1 MVEAATEFKKSGYS
15 EEDAAT
21 LAQISSMFQNVADEQ
36 ISAGES
42 ANFLI
47 SQMIAFG
54 VEAKDAIDIVDKI
67 NEVSNQYAVSSSDLA
82 TGLSVVASSS
92 SAMGNSLDET
102 MALMTAITEQTRNAS
117 KSSRGLNTIMANL
130 AQVLDDTSSN
140 GKKITEIF
148 DQLGVAM
155 YKNGQLKSGYD
166 LLEGLSK
173 KWGRLDSNTQKYI
186 ATTLAGTTQLN
197 NFLALMNNFQHAQDA
212 LKTSLN
218 SSGSAIEENA
228 AYVQSLEAKTHDLKK
243 AFQDLANNVIDKELI
258 GSLLDMGKKLL
269 ELANTDFGQVIS
281 KILLLTG
288 ASWGAKSLL
297 DATKIFTVAI
307 SQFKEMGA
315 AISLLG
321 DAKSIGDI
329 FAVIGMSGGAALPI
343 LLGISAAIVGIV
355 AAVEAWKK
363 ENPTIE
369 EANNQL
375 KTNEERLEAIN
386 NLPWNEKTEEI
397 LKEKDALEK
406 ENEELERYLSNLA
419 KTKAEGKG
427 TEKGYTL
434 STSKTGWVRKDTRG
448 VGADKYY
455 GLDEITDE
463 DIKRFQQ
470 LGYAFEKVAGKATYT
485 GNELKTKLTENVK
498 LLTSAMEDGSI
509 ESMKYAGVINEETV
523 SALTELSKEYGWA
536 KDLLNELTTATENY
550 SNKSEVL
557 SNSLKIEESQYQK
570 LLKLHPQIANSIK
583 KIDDAYYLEETQI
596 SFLIETSDQYIN
608 GRISN
613 EYNLTKEIIEQSK
626 QRIKALESELTALE
640 AVINSSDVIEFAYGE
655 KQYYRKANELY
666 GVKKTLEEVQG
677 TLTGFLSGL
686 TWSGIGISTGSTK
699 TKSSKDTANTT
710 DKKLEGLK
718 NEVSLRESELDLLEA
733 SGASE
738 EKRIQKML
746 EIQKALHNQAQYMR
760 SIGASQEEI
769 NGLSVKWWQYQKKI
783 TDQSEKQIKI
793 LEEYI
798 SLLSDRKDALSKE
811 ADIYDTVVNDYI
823 DGQIAALEKQKDT
836 INEQNDALEEQIKKE
851 QALNDLAKAKSKK
864 LLVYRDGQFRYEED
878 ADAISSAQLTLDEIR
893 RQENIDKEIKALDNQ
908 ISKWED
914 YRTEWNNAVENI
926 NKSQQEILKEQEL
939 LARLDSGRLT
949 TLRTFI
955 TEYRQLITEIKSTD
969 LEIKSAEK
977 KKESLSSQNPVKDID
992 AQIQAN
998 SKAWH
1003 SASESERRRLEQA
1016 NKDLYAQRDYITGDK
1031 HTYNPASGKWSYA
1044 TGTMSASGG
1053 LSLVGERGPELRVL
1067 NQGDGIIPTDIT
1079 RNLWDW
1085 GKVNPK
1091 SMMSTMSQVFN
1102 IDNLSLPN
1110 ATDANGLITGLKQMA
1125 YQRAYKRA

>member
-1 MVEAATEFKKSGYS
+1 
-15 EEDAAT
+15 
-21 LAQISSMFQNVADEQ
+21 
-36 ISAGES
+36 
-42 ANFLI
+42 
-47 SQMIAFG
+47 
-54 VEAKDAIDIVDKI
+54 
-67 NEVSNQYAVSSSDLA
+67 
-82 TGLSVVASSS
+82 
-92 SAMGNSLDET
+92 
-102 MALMTAITEQTRNAS
+102 
-117 KSSRGLNTIMANL
+117 MANL

-155 YKNGQLKSGYD
+155 YENGQLKSGYD

-173 KWGRLDSNTQKYI
+173 KWDGLDSNTQKYI

-212 LKTSLN
+212 LETSLDA
-218 SSGSAIEENA
+218 SGSAAEENA
-228 AYVQSLEAKTHDLKK
+228 AYMESLEAKTQALKE
-243 AFQDLANNVIDKELI
+243 AFQDLANNVIDNELI
-258 GSLLDMGKKLL
+258 GSLLEMGKKLL

-288 ASWGAKSLL
+288 VSWGAKSLL

-329 FAVIGMSGGAALPI
+329 FTVIGMSGGAALPI

-369 EANNQL
+369 EANNRL
-375 KTNEERLEAIN
+375 ETNKERLEEIN
-386 NLPWNEKTEEI
+386 NLPWNERTEEI

-434 STSKTGWVRKDTRG
+434 STGKTGWVRKDTRG

-498 LLTSAMEDGSI
+498 LLTTAMEDGSI

-523 SALTELSKEYGWA
+523 SALTELSNEYDWA

-557 SNSLKIEESQYQK
+557 SNSLEIEESQYQK
-570 LLKLHPQIANSIK
+570 LLKLHPQIANGIQ
-583 KIDDAYYLEETQI
+583 KIDGAYYLEEAQI
-596 SFLIETSDQYIN
+596 SSLIETSDQYIS

-613 EYNLTKEIIEQSK
+613 EYALTKAVIEESK
-626 QRIKALESELTALE
+626 TRIKALESELTALE
-640 AVINSSDVIEFAYGE
+640 AVANSSDPIKSAYGE
-655 KQYYRKANELY
+655 KQYWRKSNELY
-666 GVKKTLEEVQG
+666 GAKKTLEEAQS
-677 TLTGFLSGL
+677 TLTGLLSGL
-686 TWSGIGISTGSTK
+686 TWSGINFFTGSTK
-699 TKSSKDTANTT
+699 SSASKGSATNKNLT
-710 DKKLEGLK
+710 DEKLEEFK
-718 NEVSLRESELDLLEA
+718 NIVSLRESELDLLEA

-738 EKRIQKML
+738 EKQAQKML

-769 NGLSVKWWQYQKKI
+769 NALSVKWWQYQKKI
-783 TDQSEKQIKI
+783 TNQSEKQIKI

-798 SLLSDRKDALSKE
+798 SLLSDRKDELSKE
-811 ADIYDTVVNDYI
+811 ADIYNTVVNDYI

-878 ADAISSAQLTLDEIR
+878 TDAISSAQSTLDEIR

-926 NKSQQEILKEQEL
+926 NKSQQELLKEQQL
-939 LARLDSGRLT
+939 LSRLDSGRLN

-955 TEYRQLITEIKSTD
+955 TEYQQLITQIKSTD

-1091 SMMSTMSQVFN
+1091 SIMSTMSQVFN

>member
-1 MVEAATEFKKSGYS
+1 
-15 EEDAAT
+15 
-21 LAQISSMFQNVADEQ
+21 
-36 ISAGES
+36 
-42 ANFLI
+42 
-47 SQMIAFG
+47 
-54 VEAKDAIDIVDKI
+54 
-67 NEVSNQYAVSSSDLA
+67 
-82 TGLSVVASSS
+82 
-92 SAMGNSLDET
+92 
-102 MALMTAITEQTRNAS
+102 
-117 KSSRGLNTIMANL
+117 MANL

-155 YKNGQLKSGYD
+155 YENGQLKSGYD
-166 LLEGLSK
+166 LLEGLSE
-173 KWGRLDSNTQKYI
+173 KWEGLDSNTQKYI

-212 LKTSLN
+212 LKTSLDA
-218 SSGSAIEENA
+218 SGSAAKENA
-228 AYVQSLEAKTHDLKK
+228 AYMESLEAKTQALK
-243 AFQDLANNVIDKELI
+243 ASFQDLANNVIDNELI
-258 GSLLDMGKKLL
+258 GGLLEMGKALLD
-269 ELANTDFGQVIS
+269 LANTDFGQVIS
-281 KILLLTG
+281 QILLLTG
-288 ASWGAKSLL
+288 ISWGAKSLL

-307 SQFKEMGA
+307 SQFKEMAA

-321 DAKSIGDI
+321 SAKSIGDI
-329 FAVIGMSGGAALPI
+329 FTVIGMSGGAALPI

-434 STSKTGWVRKDTRG
+434 STGKTGWVRKDTRG

-596 SFLIETSDQYIN
+596 SSLIETSDQYIN

-640 AVINSSDVIEFAYGE
+640 AVMNSSDVIESAYGE

-666 GVKKTLEEVQG
+666 GVKKTLEEAQG
-677 TLTGFLSGL
+677 TLTGLLSGL

>member
-1 MVEAATEFKKSGYS
+1 
-15 EEDAAT
+15 
-21 LAQISSMFQNVADEQ
+21 
-36 ISAGES
+36 
-42 ANFLI
+42 
-47 SQMIAFG
+47 
-54 VEAKDAIDIVDKI
+54 
-67 NEVSNQYAVSSSDLA
+67 
-82 TGLSVVASSS
+82 
-92 SAMGNSLDET
+92 
-102 MALMTAITEQTRNAS
+102 
-117 KSSRGLNTIMANL
+117 MANL

-155 YKNGQLKSGYD
+155 YENGQLKSGYD
-166 LLEGLSK
+166 LLEGLSE
-173 KWGRLDSNTQKYI
+173 KWGGLDSNTQKYI
-186 ATTLAGTTQLN
+186 ATTIAGTTQLN

-212 LKTSLN
+212 VKTSLN

-228 AYVQSLEAKTHDLKK
+228 AYMQSLEAKTHDLKK

-258 GSLLDMGKKLL
+258 GSLLEMGKKLL
-269 ELANTDFGQVIS
+269 ELANTDLGQVIS

-288 ASWGAKSLL
+288 VSWGAKSLL

-321 DAKSIGDI
+321 NAKSIGDI
-329 FAVIGMSGGAALPI
+329 FTVIGMSGGAALPI

-369 EANNQL
+369 EANNRL
-375 KTNEERLEAIN
+375 ETNKERLEEIN
-386 NLPWNEKTEEI
+386 NLPWNERTEEI

-434 STSKTGWVRKDTRG
+434 STGKTGWVRKDTRG
-448 VGADKYY
+448 VGQDVYY

-463 DIKRFQQ
+463 DIKRFQK

-498 LLTSAMEDGSI
+498 LLTTAMEDGSI

-523 SALTELSKEYGWA
+523 SALTELSNEYDWA

-550 SNKSEVL
+550 SNESNVL
-557 SNSLKIEESQYQK
+557 SNSLEIEESQYKK
-570 LLKLHPQIANSIK
+570 LLKLHPQIANSIQ
-583 KIDDAYYLEETQI
+583 KINDTYYLEEAQI
-596 SFLIETSDQYIN
+596 SSLIETSDQYIS
-608 GRISN
+608 GRITN

-626 QRIKALESELTALE
+626 TRITALESELTALE
-640 AVINSSDVIEFAYGE
+640 AVANSSDPIESAYGE
-655 KQYYRKANELY
+655 KQYWRKANELY
-666 GVKKTLEEVQG
+666 GVKKTLEEAQG
-677 TLTGFLSGL
+677 TLTGLLSGL
-686 TWSGIGISTGSTK
+686 TWSGTKFSTGSTK
-699 TKSSKDTANTT
+699 AKTSKGTATSKNTT
-710 DKKLEGLK
+710 DEKLESLK
-718 NEVSLRESELDLLEA
+718 NTVSLRESELNLLEA

-738 EKRIQKML
+738 EKQTQKML
-746 EIQKALHNQAQYMR
+746 EIQEALHNQAQYMR

-769 NGLSVKWWQYQKKI
+769 NALSVKWWQYQKKI
-783 TDQSEKQIKI
+783 TNENEKQIKI

-798 SLLSDRKDALSKE
+798 SLLSERKDALSKE
-811 ADIYDTVVNDYI
+811 AAIYNNVVNDYI

-878 ADAISSAQLTLDEIR
+878 ADAISSAQLTLDAIR

-926 NKSQQEILKEQEL
+926 NKSQQELLKEQQL
-939 LARLDSGRLT
+939 LSRLDSGRLD
-949 TLRTFI
+949 TLRIFI
-955 TEYRQLITEIKSTD
+955 NEYKQLITQIKSTE

-1091 SMMSTMSQVFN
+1091 SIMSTMSQVFN